1 MTRPRGERV
10 KPEDVMWIE
19 GTEEQDQEC
28 SEISSETMIYRI
40 IESNC
45 QKGFLTSARIIKQ
58 ITGLGRTSIRFNLN
72 NMLKKELV
80 FRKFAVAKTGNS
92 KTILPFYVTGKYK
105 KLLLNVEK
113 ILKKTKNEMN

>member
-58 ITGLGRTSIRFNLN
+58 TTGLGRTSIRFNLN

-92 KTILPFYVTGKYK
+92 KTILPFY
-105 KLLLNVEK
+105 L
-113 ILKKTKNEMN
+113 IIAII